1 MSTIENF
8 IEQFLLAVDFQD
20 PVDVKPETV
29 LTDLPE
35 WDSLAALGVIVMFDI
50 EYQKTITG
58 EDLKQ
63 CVTVRDL
70 HALLEQ

>member
-1 MSTIENF
+1 VE
-8 IEQFLLAVDFQD
+8 
-20 PVDVKPETV
+20 VKPETV

-58 EDLKQ
+58 DHLKQ
-63 CVTVRDL
+63 CVTVQDL
-70 HALLEQ
+70 YALLEK